1 MVARDKK
8 NSKKMKNKSW
18 LNIEK
23 IITKLEKTPYYKHT
37 KLFILKKLYSFFI
50 IFLTVE
56 LG

>member
-8 NSKKMKNKSW
+8 NSKKMENKSW
-18 LNIEK
+18 LSIEK

-37 KLFILKKLYSFFI
+37 KLFILKKLYLFFI